1 MEITMAIEKRESFL
15 SADCPLCAAP
25 ISLPQDTE
33 ESEIFRCPL
42 CQSMLVVD
50 SCSGRSLSL
59 TQAPQ
64 IEEDWG
70 E

>member
-1 MEITMAIEKRESFL
+1 MAIEKNEILL
-15 SADCPLCAAP
+15 SGDCPLCGAL
-25 ISLPQDTE
+25 IFLPQNTE
-33 ESEIFRCPL
+33 ESEIFVCKE

-50 SCSGRSLSL
+50 SCNGRTMSL
-59 TQAPQ
+59 TEAPQ

>member
-1 MEITMAIEKRESFL
+1 MAIEQIEPLL
-15 SADCPLCAAP
+15 SGDCPLCGAP
-25 ISLPQDTE
+25 ISLPHDTE
-33 ESEIFRCPL
+33 ESEIFGCPE

-50 SCSGRSLSL
+50 SCNGRTMCL